1 MPMVP
6 GDAGWAA
13 IAAGVVGG
21 ADACL
26 QSYCR
31 VVNGSD
37 DREGAVLAYQ
47 WARLV
52 AYEVVVMA
60 VGLHISRAVV
70 DASGSTEIA
79 YANSLAF

>member
-21 ADACL
+21 ADVCL

-37 DREGAVLAYQ
+37 DREGAVLAYR

-60 VGLHISRAVV
+60 VGLHISRAIV